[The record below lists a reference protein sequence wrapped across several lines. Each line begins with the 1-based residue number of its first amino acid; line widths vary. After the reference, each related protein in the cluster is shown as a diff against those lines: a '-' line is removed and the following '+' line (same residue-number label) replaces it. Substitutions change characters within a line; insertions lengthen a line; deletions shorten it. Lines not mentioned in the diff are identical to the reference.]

1 MRKAFSKIKNFVKNN
16 KWWSLLIVIVLFAIL
31 YLSFGRDKT
40 EKYNT
45 VTVQKHNIVEEISS
59 TGNVKP
65 LSDLEL
71 SFESGGQVSSVD
83 VSVGEKVYQGQRL
96 SMLSNADLVAAVDQ
110 AKAGLK
116 IAEANL
122 SSLKKGSTPQQIAVY
137 ESQVTKAENDV
148 RDAKNALVNSIRDAY
163 TKTDDAVRN
172 YTDIIFENPRSANAK
187 IKFETDFQLEN
198 NINNTRVEIETFL
211 TKWSSANLSLTI
223 ESDLDT
229 AVSVAKNNLNIA
241 QTFLQNLAYATSK
254 LLPTSSITEDTITIW
269 KANISA
275 ARSNVSLAL
284 SNLSTVYSQYKSSV
298 STLDVSNSQL
308 TLSKTGATIDD
319 VSAQEAVVEQAEAN
333 LNAAKARLAKSIIYS
348 PINGVVTKI
357 DAKIGQTIQ
366 SGVPAI
372 SIISYGQYQVD
383 SYIPEADIAK
393 IQIGQRAT
401 TTLDA
406 YGTDEYF
413 ETVVIKIDPAE
424 TVLSGVPTYKVTFKF
439 ASSSDS
445 RIKSGMTANLDILT
459 GQKNDVI
466 SVPSRSVFTKNS
478 TKFVKLVD
486 KDNKLVETAVTTGL
500 RGVDGFV
507 EITSGLKE
515 GDIIVSSSY

>member
-1 MRKAFSKIKNFVKNN
+1 
-16 KWWSLLIVIVLFAIL
+16 
-31 YLSFGRDKT
+31 
-40 EKYNT
+40 
-45 VTVQKHNIVEEISS
+45 
-59 TGNVKP
+59 
-65 LSDLEL
+65 
-71 SFESGGQVSSVD
+71 
-83 VSVGEKVYQGQRL
+83 
-96 SMLSNADLVAAVDQ
+96 
-110 AKAGLK
+110 
-116 IAEANL
+116 
-122 SSLKKGSTPQQIAVY
+122 
-137 ESQVTKAENDV
+137 
-148 RDAKNALVNSIRDAY
+148 
-163 TKTDDAVRN
+163 
-172 YTDIIFENPRSANAK
+172 
-187 IKFETDFQLEN
+187 
-198 NINNTRVEIETFL
+198 
-211 TKWSSANLSLTI
+211 
-223 ESDLDT
+223 
-229 AVSVAKNNLNIA
+229 
-241 QTFLQNLAYATSK
+241 LAYATSK